1 MENKIVNVVLSVQ
14 EYYNVKAEAIKN
26 NVLFNVKFDTNAVIF
41 TTTASFLINLG
52 FEPGFD
58 F

>member
-1 MENKIVNVVLSVQ
+1 MENKIVDVILSVQ
-14 EYYNVKAEAIKN
+14 EYYNIRVEALKN
-26 NVLFNVKFDTNAVIF
+26 NVMFNVKFDTNAVIF